1 MMLIG
6 MPPLGKKATPAASG
20 GAEFIYDVTNAD
32 FDAKVMN
39 ASMEKPVIVEFWAP
53 WCGPCKQ
60 LMPILEQSIGAKG
73 GKIAMAKINIDDN
86 PELAQAFRVQ
96 SVPMVVAM
104 YMGQPVTAFAGV
116 RPQAEINKLLDQ
128 LEQVAEKNKPQA
140 LDLDAALKD
149 AAEFMA
155 ENDLQSAQHLYS
167 VILSENPEHAQAY
180 VGLIRVL
187 IAAGQPEEA
196 QAMLTSAPE
205 KITKDPGFAA
215 ARTAVELA
223 LKAPAGDLAS
233 LRARMMANPRDPAAA
248 FDYAEACFAAG
259 HKDETLDTMIGLI
272 KAHRTWEDEKARKQL
287 LRYFE
292 AWGFADPASVNGRKR
307 LSAVLFS

>member
-1 MMLIG
+1 MLIG
-6 MPPLGKKATPAASG
+6 MPSLGKKPAPAAP
-20 GAEFIYDVTNAD
+20 GAEAFIYDVNAAD
-32 FDAKVMN
+32 FDAKVLQ
-39 ASMEKPVIVEFWAP
+39 ASMEKPVIIEFWAP

-60 LMPILEQSIGAKG
+60 LMPVLEQAIGARA
-73 GKIAMAKINIDDN
+73 GKVAMAKINIDDN

-128 LEQVAEKNKPQA
+128 IEQVADKNKPQA
-140 LDLDAALKD
+140 IDLEAALKD
-149 AAEFMA
+149 AAEFLA
-155 ENDLQSAQHLYS
+155 EGDLQSARQIYS
-167 VILSENPEHAQAY
+167 VILGENPEHALAY
-180 VGLIRVL
+180 IGMIRVM
-187 IAAGQPEEA
+187 IAAGQPEQA
-196 QAMLTSAPE
+196 QALLANAPE
-205 KITKDPGFAA
+205 KIVKDPNFAA

-223 LKAPAGDLAS
+223 LKAPSGDMATLKAK
-233 LRARMMANPRDPAAA
+233 MDANPQDPAAA

-259 HKDETLDTMIGLI
+259 FKDETLDAMIGLI
-272 KAHRTWEDEKARKQL
+272 KSHRMWEDEKARKQL

-292 AWGFADPASVNGRKR
+292 AWGMTDPASVNGRKR

>member
-1 MMLIG
+1 MLIG
-6 MPPLGKKATPAASG
+6 MPPLAKKTTPAPAG
-20 GAEFIYDVTNAD
+20 AAEFIYDVTNAD

-60 LMPILEQSIGAKG
+60 LMPILEQSIGARG

-104 YMGQPVTAFAGV
+104 YMGQPVTAFAGM
-116 RPQAEINKLLDQ
+116 RPPAEINKLLDQ
-128 LEQVAEKNKPQA
+128 LEQVAERNKPQA

-149 AAEFMA
+149 AAEFLA
-155 ENDLQSAQHLYS
+155 ENDLQSAQQLYA
-167 VILSENPEHAQAY
+167 VILGENPEHAQAY
-180 VGLIRVL
+180 IGMIRVL
-187 IAAGQPEEA
+187 IAAGQAEEA
-196 QAMLTSAPE
+196 QALLVDAPE
-205 KITKDPGFAA
+205 KIAKDAGFAA

-223 LKAPAGDLAS
+223 LKAPAGDLAT
-233 LRARMMANPRDPAAA
+233 LQTKMAANPQDPAAA

-259 HKDETLDTMIGLI
+259 LKEDALDAMIGLI
-272 KAHRTWEDEKARKQL
+272 KSHRTWEDEKARKQL

-292 AWGFADPASVNGRKR
+292 AWGFTDPASVNGRKR

>member
-1 MMLIG
+1 MLIG
-6 MPPLGKKATPAASG
+6 MPPLGKKTAPAA
-20 GAEFIYDVTNAD
+20 GAADFIYDVTNAD

-60 LMPILEQSIGAKG
+60 LMPILEQSIGAKA
-73 GKIAMAKINIDDN
+73 GKIAMAKINIDEN

-128 LEQVAEKNKPQA
+128 LEQVAQKNKPQA
-140 LDLDAALKD
+140 IDLEAALKD
-149 AAEFMA
+149 AADFLA
-155 ENDLQSAQHLYS
+155 ENDLQSAQQIYS
-167 VILSENPEHAQAY
+167 VILGENPEHAQAY
-180 VGLIRVL
+180 IGMIRVL
-187 IAAGQPEEA
+187 IAAGEAEQA
-196 QAMLTSAPE
+196 QAMLAAAPD
-205 KITKDPGFAA
+205 KIAKDSGFAA

-223 LKAPAGDLAS
+223 LQTPAGDLAA
-233 LRARMMANPRDPAAA
+233 LKAKMAANPQDPAAV
-248 FDYAEACFAAG
+248 FDYAEACFAAS
-259 HKDETLDTMIGLI
+259 HKEEALDAMLSLV
-272 KAHRTWEDEKARKQL
+272 KSHRSWEDEKARKQL

-292 AWGFADPASVNGRKR
+292 AWGFADPASISGRKR

>member
-1 MMLIG
+1 MLIG
-6 MPPLGKKATPAASG
+6 MPPLGKKVAAAPAG
-20 GAEFIYDVTNAD
+20 GADYIYDVTGAD

-73 GKIAMAKINIDDN
+73 GSIAMAKINIDES

-128 LEQVAEKNKPQA
+128 LDQVAQKNKPQA
-140 LDLDAALKD
+140 LDIEAALKD
-149 AAEFMA
+149 AAEFLA

-167 VILSENPEHAQAY
+167 VILGENPDHAQAY

-196 QAMLTSAPE
+196 QAMLSAAPE
-205 KITKDPGFAA
+205 KITKDANFAA

-233 LRARMMANPRDPAAA
+233 LKASMEANPADPAKA

-259 HKDETLDTMIGLI
+259 HKDETLDTMIDLI
-272 KAHRTWEDEKARKQL
+272 KNHRTWGDEKARKQL